1 MIITTAYKSTDF
13 DRLCEISDACYTGDE
28 RPPRDVMKSM
38 VEVCDVFLA
47 KTDHEH
53 SFTSPANDDAQQCD
67 SDCRH
72 NWHKCSV
79 CGHSRSEIEASP
91 TNDIIVGF
99 ALVRTS
105 GNPYIWSIAVD
116 KGFQGRG
123 VGGNLLREIIKKYT
137 LQKALCITLH
147 VHEDNPAQ
155 KLYFD
160 YGFRMRDVVKYY
172 YAPKNGLLM
181 IRTLP

>member
-13 DRLCEISDACYTGDE
+13 DRLCEISVACYTGDE
-28 RPPRDVMKSM
+28 RPPRETMKDM

-47 KTDHEH
+47 K
-53 SFTSPANDDAQQCD
+53 SGLGS
-67 SDCRH
+67 
-72 NWHKCSV
+72 
-79 CGHSRSEIEASP
+79 IEVGEMES
-91 TNDIIVGF
+91 NSCELDKIIGF

-137 LQKALCITLH
+137 LQKEIVISLH

-155 KLYFD
+155 CLYFS
-160 YGFRMRDVVKYY
+160 YGFRVQDVVKDY
-172 YAPKNGLLM
+172 YAPKNGLQM

>member
-28 RPPRDVMKSM
+28 RPPADVMKSM
-38 VEVCDVFLA
+38 VEVCDVFLV
-47 KTDHEH
+47 KKYEGNCTEVGFDPEG
-53 SFTSPANDDAQQCD
+53 T
-67 SDCRH
+67 
-72 NWHKCSV
+72 
-79 CGHSRSEIEASP
+79 
-91 TNDIIVGF
+91 IVGF

>member
-13 DRLCEISDACYTGDE
+13 DRLCEISVACYTGDE
-28 RPPRDVMKSM
+28 RPPRETMKDM

-47 KTDHEH
+47 KETFPGFGRDPDE
-53 SFTSPANDDAQQCD
+53 D
-67 SDCRH
+67 
-72 NWHKCSV
+72 
-79 CGHSRSEIEASP
+79 G
-91 TNDIIVGF
+91 IIGF

-116 KGFQGRG
+116 KGFQRRG

-137 LQKALCITLH
+137 LQKDLEITLH

-160 YGFRMRDVVKYY
+160 YGFRVKRIERDYY
-172 YAPKNGLLM
+172 NPKNGLFMARPL
-181 IRTLP
+181 

>member
-13 DRLCEISDACYTGDE
+13 ERLWEISDRCYTGDE
-28 RPPRDVMKSM
+28 RPPHDIMKNM

-47 KTDHEH
+47 KETFPGFGRDPDE
-53 SFTSPANDDAQQCD
+53 D
-67 SDCRH
+67 
-72 NWHKCSV
+72 
-79 CGHSRSEIEASP
+79 G
-91 TNDIIVGF
+91 IIGF

-116 KGFQGRG
+116 KGFQRRG

-137 LQKALCITLH
+137 LQKDLEITLH

-160 YGFRMRDVVKYY
+160 YGFRVKRIERDYY
-172 YAPKNGLLM
+172 NPKNGLFMVRPL
-181 IRTLP
+181 